1 MRSIVGYIAI
11 VALAA
16 TQGTGIP
23 RCFKPIFLTCNFSQ
37 GCGDNA
43 YRCVNPNGS
52 VEDDWNATKACM
64 DKVGITNTCYCS
76 HRAETYADP
85 DGNNIQKFKDCCDA
99 TPNYGWR
106 EC

>member
-1 MRSIVGYIAI
+1 MYMRSIAGYIAI

-16 TQGTGIP
+16 TQV
-23 RCFKPIFLTCNFSQ
+23 K

-43 YRCVNPNGS
+43 FRCVNPDGS
-52 VEDDWNATKACM
+52 VEDDWNATNACM

-76 HRAETYADP
+76 HRAEFYADP